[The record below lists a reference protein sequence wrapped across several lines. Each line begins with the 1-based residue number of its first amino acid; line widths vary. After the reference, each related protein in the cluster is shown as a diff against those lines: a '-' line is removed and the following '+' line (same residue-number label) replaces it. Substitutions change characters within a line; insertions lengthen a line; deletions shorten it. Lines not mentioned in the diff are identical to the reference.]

1 MSVLGGIPSIDS
13 SHQQQL
19 VTGHEIREAYAS
31 STTLHNDAKEQSEE
45 KEEPEVDMEDEVEEM
60 VRQLTRHSTHFSSA
74 NASNPFFEENKEST
88 WHPDSP
94 FFKPKDW
101 IRSLIAAQSQDPE
114 RFLQRSAGVAF
125 KSLSVHGF
133 GSPTD
138 YQKDVLNSL
147 LSIGG
152 LVRNLVGSGK
162 QKVQILHNFNGL
174 VKSGEMLV
182 VLGRPG
188 SGCSTLLK
196 TIAGEMNGIYVD
208 DNSYLNYQGISAP
221 MMQKQ
226 FRGEAIFSAEND
238 VHFPQLTVGETLTF
252 AATARTPRTRFP
264 NLTRKQY
271 ADHLRDVVMTMLG
284 LRHTFNTRVGNDFVR
299 GVSGGE
305 RKRVS
310 IAEAILSGAPLQC
323 WDNSTR
329 GLDSA
334 NALEF
339 CKNLRL
345 MSDYAGTTACVA
357 IYQASQ
363 SAYDMFDKVVVLY
376 EGQQIYFGPTG
387 EARDFFTNMG
397 FDCPGRQTTAD
408 FLTSLTSPTER
419 RVKPGYEERVPR
431 TPQEFA
437 QRWQNSPE
445 CARLL
450 QEIDTFDKE
459 YPIGGQALSTFSEA
473 RRQMQSK
480 QQRIK
485 SPYTLSVLEQI
496 NLNVKRGFL
505 RLKADMSLFYS
516 ALFGNFFISLILGS
530 VFYNLP
536 SDTSS
541 FYSREVLLFYAVLLA
556 AFASALEIL
565 TLYAQRAIV
574 EKQSRYAFYHPFTEA
589 VASMLCD
596 VPYKLANSF
605 TFNIP
610 LYFMSNLKREP
621 GAFFIFWI
629 FSLVTTFTMSMVFRT
644 FGAASRSLAQALV
657 PAALLIL
664 GLVIYT
670 GFIIPTKDML
680 GWSRWMNY
688 IDPIAYSFESMMV
701 NEFRYRE
708 FACLAFVPSGEGYE
722 NVDAINT
729 ICSTVSSTAGDLYV
743 SGDAYLKTAYAYTNN
758 HLWRNLGIIIAFMIF
773 FMFVYLTATEYI
785 TEAASKG
792 EVLLFRRG
800 RQPKAQTLD
809 SETTADATYR
819 AEETSGGSEVK
830 IQRQTAIFQWQDL
843 CYDIKI
849 KNEDRRILD
858 HVNGWV
864 KPGTATALMGV
875 SGAGKTTLLDVL
887 ATRVTMGVVTGDVLV
902 DGSPRDSSFQ
912 RKTGYVQQQDV
923 HLPTST
929 VREALEFSALL
940 RQPAHISRQEKLD
953 YVDEVLELLG
963 MQTYADAVVG
973 VPGEGLNVE
982 QRKRL
987 TIAVELVARPQ
998 LLLFLDEPT
1007 SGLDSQTS
1015 WSILDL
1021 IETLTKHGQAILCTI
1036 HQPSAMLFQRFDRLL
1051 FLAKGGRTV
1060 YFGKIGDNSSILADY
1075 FMRNGGHALTDGE
1088 NPAEW
1093 MLDVIGAAPGSH
1105 TDVDWPE
1112 AWNKSAEKQAVLA
1125 HLAELKSSLSQKRPD
1140 GTEDTEHR
1148 EFASSTKD
1156 QLVQCLSRLFSQY
1169 WRTPSYIWSKLV
1181 LSILTALYNGFS
1193 FYKAKNTQHGLQN
1206 QMFSIFMLM
1215 TIFGNLVQQIM
1226 PNFIIQRSIFE
1237 VRERPS
1243 KMYSWKVFM
1252 ASNIIVE
1259 LPWNFLVAVLMFFC
1273 WYYPVGLYQN
1283 AEPTNAVSERGALMF
1298 LYLLV
1303 FLWFTSTFTH
1313 MVVAGVETAETGGNI
1328 ANLLFSLLLLFCGV
1342 VATPEA
1348 MPGFWI
1354 FMYRL
1359 SPFTYL
1365 VSGMLSTAVSGTE
1378 VTCSPTEIL
1387 KFNPPGSQTCYQYLN
1402 AYAERT
1408 GGYIENPN
1416 ATSSCSYCTM
1426 SSTDTFL
1433 ASVDSYWSDAWRNFG
1448 IMWAYLAFNIVVAL
1462 GIYWWA
1468 RVPKGNKTKGSS

>member
-1 MSVLGGIPSIDS
+1 MSVLGAIPSMDT
-13 SHQQQL
+13 QQQQRL
-19 VTGHEIREAYAS
+19 TTGESRQHYAS
-31 STTLHNDAKEQSEE
+31 STTLHNDAKEE
-45 KEEPEVDMEDEVEEM
+45 EEPEVDMEDEVEEM

-74 NASNPFFEENKEST
+74 NAVNPFFEENKETT

-94 FFKPKDW
+94 NFRTKDW

-125 KSLSVHGF
+125 KNLSVHGF

-138 YQKDVLNSL
+138 YQKDVFNSL

-162 QKVQILHNFNGL
+162 QKVQILDNFNGL

-188 SGCSTLLK
+188 SGCSTFLK
-196 TIAGEMNGIYVD
+196 TISGEMNGIYVD
-208 DNSYLNYQGISAP
+208 DHSYLNYQGISAP
-221 MMQKQ
+221 IMQKQ
-226 FRGEAIFSAEND
+226 FKGEAIFSAETD
-238 VHFPQLTVGETLTF
+238 VHFPQLTVGDTLTF
-252 AATARTPRTRFP
+252 AAMARTPRTRFP

-271 ADHLRDVVMTMLG
+271 AEHLRDVVMAMLG
-284 LRHTFNTRVGNDFVR
+284 LRHTFNTKVGNDFVR

-363 SAYDMFDKVVVLY
+363 SAYDVFDKVVVLY

-387 EARDFFTNMG
+387 EARDFFTTMG
-397 FDCPGRQTTAD
+397 FDCPSRQTTAD
-408 FLTSLTSPTER
+408 FLTSLTSPAER
-419 RVKPGYEERVPR
+419 RVKPGYEARVPR

-437 QRWQNSPE
+437 QRWQNSQE

-450 QEIDTFDKE
+450 QEIDGFDNK
-459 YPIGGQALSTFSEA
+459 YPIGGESFTTFSEA

-485 SPYTLSVLEQI
+485 SPYTLSIYEQI
-496 NLNVKRGFL
+496 YLNLERGFQ

-516 ALFGNFFISLILGS
+516 ALFGNFFLSLILGS
-530 VFYNLP
+530 VFYNLA

-541 FYSREVLLFYAVLLA
+541 FYSRGVLLFYAVLLA

-565 TLYAQRAIV
+565 TLYAQRPIV

-596 VPYKLANSF
+596 LPYKFANSVS
-605 TFNIP
+605 FNLP
-610 LYFMSNLKREP
+610 LYFMANLKREP
-621 GAFFIFWI
+621 GAFFIFWL
-629 FSLVTTFTMSMVFRT
+629 FSIMTTLTMSMVFRT

-701 NEFRYRE
+701 NEFRDRE
-708 FACLAFVPSGEGYE
+708 FQCSSFVPSGEGYE
-722 NVDAINT
+722 NVDIINT
-729 ICSTVSSTAGDLYV
+729 ICSTVSSKAGERYV
-743 SGDAYLKTAYAYTNN
+743 SGDAYLETAYAYTND
-758 HLWRNLGIIIAFMIF
+758 HLWRNLGIVIAFMIF
-773 FMFVYLTATEYI
+773 FMFVYLIATEYI

-800 RQPKAQTLD
+800 RQPKAQAPD

-819 AEETSGGSEVK
+819 AEEKGEGSGAN

-849 KNEDRRILD
+849 KAEERRILD

-902 DGSPRDSSFQ
+902 DGRPRDDSFQ

-929 VREALEFSALL
+929 VREALNFSALL
-940 RQPAHISRQEKLD
+940 RQPAHLSRKEKLD

-973 VPGEGLNVE
+973 VPGVGLNVE

-987 TIAVELVARPQ
+987 TIAVELVAKPQ

-1060 YFGKIGDNSSILADY
+1060 YFGKIGENSSILADY
-1075 FMRNGGHALTDGE
+1075 FMRNGGHALSEGE

-1105 TDVDWPE
+1105 SDIDWPE
-1112 AWNKSAEKQAVLA
+1112 TWNNSAEKRAVLD
-1125 HLAELKSSLSQKRPD
+1125 HLAELKSTLSQKQPED
-1140 GTEDTEHR
+1140 NADTEHR

-1156 QLVQCLSRLFSQY
+1156 QLVQCLSRVFSQY

-1193 FYKAKNTQHGLQN
+1193 FFHAKNTQQGLQN

-1273 WYYPVGLYQN
+1273 WYYPVGLYAN
-1283 AEPTNAVSERGALMF
+1283 AEPTDAVHERGALMF
-1298 LYLLV
+1298 LFLLV
-1303 FLWFTSTFTH
+1303 FLWFTSTFTN
-1313 MVVAGVETAETGGNI
+1313 MVIAGVETAETGGNI
-1328 ANLLFSLLLLFCGV
+1328 ANLLFALLLLFCGV
-1342 VATPEA
+1342 VATPDD

-1354 FMYRL
+1354 FMYRV

-1365 VSGMLSTAVSGTE
+1365 VSGMLSTAVSGTD
-1378 VTCSPTEIL
+1378 VTCSTDEIL
-1387 KFNPPGSQTCYQYLN
+1387 TFNPPGSQTCYEYLN

-1408 GGYIENPN
+1408 GGYIQNPN
-1416 ATSSCSYCTM
+1416 ATSSCSYCSM

-1433 ASVDSYWSDAWRNFG
+1433 AQVDSYYSDAWRNFG
-1448 IMWAYLAFNIVVAL
+1448 IMWAYLVFNIVAAL

-1468 RVPKGNKTKGSS
+1468 RVPKGSKTKGSA